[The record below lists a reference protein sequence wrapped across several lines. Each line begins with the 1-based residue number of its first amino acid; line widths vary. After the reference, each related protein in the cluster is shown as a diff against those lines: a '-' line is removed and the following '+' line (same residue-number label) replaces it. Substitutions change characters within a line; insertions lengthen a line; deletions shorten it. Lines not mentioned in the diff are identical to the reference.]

1 MPPTSYE
8 LQRCAGTCGQ
18 NHGHTGV
25 ALGIRKAKPRPSRT
39 AGRIGEEA
47 AVCYLQKQGYQILVR
62 NFRKAFAEVDII
74 ARQGETLVFIEVK
87 ARTSLRFGV
96 PAEAVHADKQR
107 RLSKIALNYMM
118 QEGLG
123 NCSARFDVVSV
134 LLNHNGVVERI
145 ELFENAFDYL
155 T

>member
-1 MPPTSYE
+1 M
-8 LQRCAGTCGQ
+8 
-18 NHGHTGV
+18 
-25 ALGIRKAKPRPSRT
+25 
-39 AGRIGEEA
+39 
-47 AVCYLQKQGYQILVR
+47 CYLQKQGYQILVR

-107 RLSKIALNYMM
+107 RLSKIALHYMM